1 MSTSSSVTAIHA
13 CRICQNANLVPI
25 LDLGTQVLTGVF
37 PKERNAPVTRGPLQ
51 LVKCHSDSATEV
63 CGLVQLAHSYD
74 LGEMYGDNY
83 GYRSGLNAAMVRHLA
98 GKIAEVC
105 TVKSLQ
111 SGDVV
116 LDIGSNDGTTL
127 AQYKTPGLRRVGI
140 DPTARK
146 FASYYE
152 RDITVVADFFSADRF
167 FELGLPRAQVVT
179 SISMFYDLPAPM
191 QFVSDVAAVLAE
203 GGIWHF
209 EQSYLPRMLDTT
221 SYDTVCHEHLEYYAV
236 RQIEW
241 MTTRAGLRILDI
253 QFNSVNG
260 GSFAVTAQKAAGPH
274 APIVAELLASERA
287 RGLDSLA
294 PYATFAAKVAQH
306 RAELTAV
313 LRKLREDGKRVFG
326 LGASTK
332 GNVVLQYCDIG
343 PDLLHAIAEVN
354 PDKFGAFTPGTE
366 IPIVSEQDSHAAR
379 PDVYMVLPWHFR
391 TTFVEREADFLARGG
406 RLLFPLPNIEF
417 VP

>member
-1 MSTSSSVTAIHA
+1 MNTSSVTAINA
-13 CRICQNANLVPI
+13 CRICGNANLVPI
-25 LDLGTQVLTGVF
+25 LDLGIQVLTGVF
-37 PKERNAPVTRGPLQ
+37 PKERSAQVTRGPLQ
-51 LVKCHSDSATEV
+51 LVKCHGNDETEV

-83 GYRSGLNAAMVRHLA
+83 GYRSGLNAGMVRHLA
-98 GKIAEVC
+98 AKVADVC
-105 TVKSLQ
+105 AAKSLQ
-111 SGDVV
+111 AGDVV
-116 LDIGSNDGTTL
+116 IDIGSNDGTTL

-146 FASYYE
+146 FADYYE
-152 RDITVVADFFSADRF
+152 RDITVVADFFSAERYV
-167 FELGLPRAQVVT
+167 ELGLPLAQVVT

-191 QFVSDVAAVLAE
+191 QFVTDVAAVLAE
-203 GGIWHF
+203 GGIWHC
-209 EQSYLPRMLDTT
+209 EQSYLPMMLDTT

-236 RQIEW
+236 RQMEW

-253 QFNSVNG
+253 QFNRVNG

-274 APIVAELLASERA
+274 APIVAELLISERT
-287 RGLDSLA
+287 RGLETLA
-294 PYATFAAKVAQH
+294 PYAAFAVNVAQH
-306 RAELTAV
+306 RTELSAV
-313 LRKLREDGKRVFG
+313 LRKLRDDGKRVFG

-343 PDLLHAIAEVN
+343 PDLLTAIAEVN

-366 IPIVSEQDSHAAR
+366 IPIVSEQDARAAS

-391 TTFVEREADFLARGG
+391 TTFVEREAEFLARGG